1 MMVPAPDGTTLRFAA
16 PWVLAG
22 GIPLVVLLAWRLWR
36 RRPGHF
42 LWSDLRLLRG
52 VPRSARERLHG
63 LLPALRGAALLLL
76 LLALAR
82 PQLENRL
89 SEVVSQGID
98 IVVALDQS
106 GSMAAVDLGRR
117 DSGEFDPVSR
127 LDVARRLASDFI
139 RGRRADRIGLV
150 VFAGQ
155 ALTRCPLTLDYDLLL
170 QILEGVEITR
180 RHDGTAIGMGLATAV
195 NRLRDAPGASK
206 VVVLVTD
213 GRNNAGAV
221 DPLTAA
227 RLARTMGVRVHAI
240 GVGTTGAAP
249 VPVDDPVFGRRY
261 VFQPVDIDEG
271 ALRSIAAETGGRY
284 FRATDA
290 RSLAA
295 VFEQIDALETTEVR
309 VRERVRRTELF
320 GAPALAGG
328 ALILFEILMAA
339 LALRVDP

>member
-1 MMVPAPDGTTLRFAA
+1 MMLPAPDGTTLRFAA
-16 PWVLAG
+16 PWVLAA
-22 GIPLVVLLAWRLWR
+22 GIPLVVLLAWRVGR
-36 RRPGHF
+36 RRRGRL
-42 LWSDLRLLRG
+42 LWSDLRLMAD
-52 VPRSARERLHG
+52 VPRGWRERLRG

-89 SEVVSQGID
+89 TEVISQGID

-117 DSGEFDPVSR
+117 EGGEFDPVSR
-127 LDVARRLASDFI
+127 LDVARRLVGDFI

-155 ALTRCPLTLDYDLLL
+155 ALTRCPLTLDYGLLL
-170 QILEGVEITR
+170 EILDGIAITR

-195 NRLRDAPGASK
+195 NRLRDAPGRSR
-206 VVVLVTD
+206 VIVLLTD
-213 GRNNAGAV
+213 GRNNAGEV
-221 DPLTAA
+221 DPMTAA
-227 RLARTMGVRVHAI
+227 RLASAMGVRVHTI

-261 VFQPVDIDEG
+261 VFQQVDIDEG
-271 ALRSIAAETGGRY
+271 TLRAIASETGGRY
-284 FRATDA
+284 FRAMDA
-290 RSLAA
+290 NALAA
-295 VFEQIDALETTEVR
+295 ILDQIDALETTEVR

-320 GAPALAGG
+320 GAPAVAGG
-328 ALILFEILMAA
+328 ALLLLEILMAT